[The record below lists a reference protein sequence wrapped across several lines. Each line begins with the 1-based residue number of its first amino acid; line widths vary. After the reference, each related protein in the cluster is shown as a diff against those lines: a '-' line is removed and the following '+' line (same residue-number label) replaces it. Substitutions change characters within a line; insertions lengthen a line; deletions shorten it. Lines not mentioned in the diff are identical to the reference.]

1 MEIMKNK
8 LLYSSFITL
17 LIFEIY
23 ACKQSGGGEEDKSTE
38 YKAYNKD
45 DNDYLNDE
53 EFDQAVADSAYF
65 EKWQRDSDQF
75 LSEEEWNRGVNEH
88 LGGYKV
94 STSEIWSVGSE

>member
-1 MEIMKNK
+1 MEIMKNE

-23 ACKQSGGGEEDKSTE
+23 ACKHSGGGEEDKSTE

-53 EFDQAVADSAYF
+53 EFDQPSPIRLILRNGNGIV
-65 EKWQRDSDQF
+65 
-75 LSEEEWNRGVNEH
+75 
-88 LGGYKV
+88 
-94 STSEIWSVGSE
+94 TSS